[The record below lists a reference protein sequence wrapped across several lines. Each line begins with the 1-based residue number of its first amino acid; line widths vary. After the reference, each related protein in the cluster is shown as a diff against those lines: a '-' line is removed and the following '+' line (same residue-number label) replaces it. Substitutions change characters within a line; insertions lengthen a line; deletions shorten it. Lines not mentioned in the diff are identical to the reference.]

1 MYMKGWNSVSAK
13 PIGPDSGL
21 QRLLDEGFEAE
32 VHQQHLLVHSVP
44 YVTAQRTVALGT
56 IVCKYVENAGAVL
69 PPMPPDDD
77 HQVWWVGSFPC
88 RADGIF
94 LTDLVADTQP
104 QRLTVF
110 EGCVAQHRFS
120 NKPDG
125 WSNYPDHY
133 EKVTHYATVIES
145 QARVI
150 DPDVDARTKRIIEP
164 REPDSVFRYAD
175 TASVRAEII
184 ATSAR
189 LKLAK
194 VAIVGL
200 GGTGAY
206 VIDQLAKTPVLEIHL
221 FDGDD
226 FKQHNA
232 FRAPGAAT
240 KEGLLRR
247 MKKVDY
253 FLQCYDP
260 MRRGIV
266 PHPYYLDEGNV
277 VELAGFDFAFVC
289 VDKGKAR
296 KTVCE
301 YLIAQGVP
309 FIDVGMDV
317 VMHAET
323 LELDGTCRV
332 TTATR
337 DKSDH
342 IARCVPMDEDESD
355 ALYRQNIQVADLN
368 ALNAQLAVI
377 KWKQLFGFYEDRFE
391 SHQAAYTVAT
401 QSLTR
406 GERSEGP
413 EA

>member
-1 MYMKGWNSVSAK
+1 M
-13 PIGPDSGL
+13 
-21 QRLLDEGFEAE
+21 LDEEFEAE

-44 YVTAQRTVALGT
+44 YVTAERTVAVGT
-56 IVCKYVENAGAVL
+56 LVCKYVENAGTVL
-69 PPMPPDDD
+69 PPTAAAGDN
-77 HQVWWVGSFPC
+77 HQVWWIGSFPC
-88 RADGIF
+88 RADGTF

-104 QRLTVF
+104 QSHTVF
-110 EGCVAQHRFS
+110 EGCVAQHQFS

-125 WSNYPDHY
+125 WTEYPNHY
-133 EKVTHYATVIES
+133 EKVTHYITLIES
-145 QARVI
+145 QAKVI
-150 DPDVDARTKRIIEP
+150 KAEANARTKRVIEP

-175 TASVRAEII
+175 TASVRAEIL

-189 LKLAK
+189 LKLK
-194 VAIVGL
+194 RVAIIGL

-206 VIDQLAKTPVLEIHL
+206 VIDQVAKTPVLEIHL

-240 KEGLLRR
+240 KEDLLKR

-253 FLQCYDP
+253 FLQRYDP
-260 MRRGIV
+260 MRKGIIS
-266 PHPYYLDEGNV
+266 HPYYLDAENV
-277 VELAGFDFAFVC
+277 TELDGFDFAFVC

-301 YLIAQGVP
+301 YLIAQGIP
-309 FIDVGMDV
+309 FVDVGMDV
-317 VMHAET
+317 VMNAGT

-342 IARCVPMDEDESD
+342 ISRCVPMDNDDSD
-355 ALYRQNIQVADLN
+355 TLYRQNIQVADLN
-368 ALNAQLAVI
+368 ALNAQFAVI
-377 KWKQLFGFYEDRFE
+377 KWKQLFGFYEDRFK
-391 SHQAAYTVAT
+391 SFHAAYTVGT

-406 GERSEGP
+406 GEQDEKLT
-413 EA
+413 A